1 MVTVTDS
8 AKREL
13 KRVLETR
20 SLTPG
25 KALRLAVPPVW
36 TGEGD
41 FGIVIDEAETEG
53 VMVDFEGV
61 TRPADRYRADGA
73 VAKLRARFQG
83 LARRPQVYPGRLLR
97 VRSALPSPALLY
109 G

>member
-36 TGEGD
+36 TGEG
-41 FGIVIDEAETEG
+41 T
-53 VMVDFEGV
+53 
-61 TRPADRYRADGA
+61 
-73 VAKLRARFQG
+73 
-83 LARRPQVYPGRLLR
+83 
-97 VRSALPSPALLY
+97 SA
-109 G
+109 